1 MLEPFISVAAQ
12 HPHHIHQHPHH
23 ILHQAQHTVPAGK
36 FAIFKTALFWS
47 SFFYLSYGRYFL
59 ISEKFY

>member
-1 MLEPFISVAAQ
+1 MLEPLISVAAQ

-23 ILHQAQHTVPAGK
+23 ILHQAQRTVPAGK

-47 SFFYLSYGRYFL
+47 SFLPLLWKIFFD
-59 ISEKFY
+59 K